1 MSFFFDYNENL
12 LRTSNHWFI
21 ENEFLLPKNCSTS
34 LFNRFRR
41 SDSTSFV
48 ERKLK
53 KKNRLFVSQKNDS
66 GVKQSFASSISCRFI
81 HFDPIDWL
89 HTDLKYSLVEIRT
102 MSGFFFYW
110 FRLLQIVFHITAP
123 VEIERRINQPSTMSL
138 CFVFFS
144 FIYFELGQPAQR
156 QTCGFANDEPAIKI
170 IDSQKESFVFT
181 NSLIKSLNY
190 LQWIILFILST
201 QKTFLFS

>member
-1 MSFFFDYNENL
+1 MRIFLEQAIIDSLKTNFCYRKTAQL
-12 LRTSNHWFI
+12 LYLIALDGVIQRHLWKESW
-21 ENEFLLPKNCSTS
+21 
-34 LFNRFRR
+34 
-41 SDSTSFV
+41 
-48 ERKLK
+48 K

-66 GVKQSFASSISCRFI
+66 GVKQSFASRISCRFI